1 MPLELKAYLVAGLI
15 FAILDGVWLGL
26 VARGFY
32 ASQMGDL
39 MRAKFSIVPA
49 VAFYVIYVAGL
60 VVFAVLPG
68 VEAGSVGRAALLG
81 GLLGLVA
88 YAAYDLSNLATL
100 KNWPAPLAMLDLA
113 WGTALSAAS
122 AAAAVWVLRMI

>member
-113 WGTALSAAS
+113 WGPALSAAS